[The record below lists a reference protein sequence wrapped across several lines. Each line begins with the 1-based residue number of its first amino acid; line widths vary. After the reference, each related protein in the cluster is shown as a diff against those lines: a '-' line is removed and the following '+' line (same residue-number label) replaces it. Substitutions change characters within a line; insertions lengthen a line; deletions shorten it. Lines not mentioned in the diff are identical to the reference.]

1 MNEQRKK
8 QPFDQ
13 VVDAAELKERCLEL
27 VSEIY
32 QGGGALVI
40 TECGRPVAKLTRYVE
55 ISNPS
60 RGAFKDI
67 KILGDI
73 EGPMPAEWYTDPAVQ
88 TDDDWNISGPMPASW
103 FTVPDDVRQS
113 EYQVPEL
120 IDVSILHRHKLL
132 TLDTDELLAQLE
144 EIITA
149 ISESTD
155 GKVVIFDDE
164 RPLVELTAARKS

>member
-1 MNEQRKK
+1 MFFLFVLGPTWRLSSDEFKTHCQEMLT
-8 QPFDQ
+8 QISQ
-13 VVDAAELKERCLEL
+13 
-27 VSEIY
+27 
-32 QGGGALVI
+32 QGGAVVI
-40 TECGRPVAKLTRYVE
+40 TDGDTPVAKLTRYVE

-67 KILGDI
+67 NILGDI
-73 EGPMPAEWYTDPAVQ
+73 EGPMPVEWYTDPSVQ
-88 TDDDWNISGPMPASW
+88 TDDDWDISGPMPASW
-103 FTVPDDVRQS
+103 FTAPDDVRQS

-132 TLDTDELLAQLE
+132 TLDTDEFLAQLE

-149 ISESTD
+149 VSESTD

-164 RPLVELTAARKS
+164 KPLVELTAARKG